1 MDLANK
7 ARPRKP
13 ARRTGSHLASAKTFG
28 DRDADQGRFFDLKL
42 TDLFRTLAD
51 CPKTHSVSI
60 YDRCKVRYERY

>member
-28 DRDADQGRFFDLKL
+28 DRHADQGRFFDLKV

-51 CPKTHSVSI
+51 STGGGGRRFRLCGAKPVSA
-60 YDRCKVRYERY
+60 